1 MLNKIINILF
11 VVVMTVTPV
20 LTMASAN
27 TVSEVK
33 NTGLAI
39 EKSVFKTHTEI
50 QVAKVELE
58 AVRPINPKVAD
69 KTQTSA
75 PINGWLL
82 LSALFGFVLLCNRW
96 TV

>member
-11 VVVMTVTPV
+11 VVVMTMAPV
-20 LTMASAN
+20 LTTASAG

-33 NTGLAI
+33 NTASAI
-39 EKSVFKTHTEI
+39 EKSVFKNDTEI

-58 AVRPINPKVAD
+58 VVRPTITKEAV

-82 LSALFGFVLLCNRW
+82 FSALFGFVLLCNRW